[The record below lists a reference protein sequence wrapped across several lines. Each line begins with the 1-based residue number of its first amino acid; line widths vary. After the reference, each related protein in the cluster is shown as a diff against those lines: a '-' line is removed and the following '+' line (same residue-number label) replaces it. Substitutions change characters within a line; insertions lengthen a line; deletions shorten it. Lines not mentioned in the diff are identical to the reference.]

1 MDYESNNDDEI
12 ASSPSIIEEIE
23 GIKIQVLCL
32 LDANENCKYRQT

>member
-23 GIKIQVLCL
+23 GIKIQVLYL
-32 LDANENCKYRQT
+32 FNVAVNCKYRQI